1 MKFAKF
7 VGTPF
12 SQNTTGRLLL
22 IVAVSIVV
30 KEELAN
36 KTANHL
42 KGQSKWKNRFQK
54 QSFPDFKLNVLKNFK
69 GFE

>member
-1 MKFAKF
+1 MKFGKF

-12 SQNTTGRLLL
+12 AEHHRRLLL